1 MGGYE
6 VLLLFVGAVI
16 GVVIGVVVFLGG
28 AVLADRI
35 RERRWR
41 KWHR

>member
-1 MGGYE
+1 MTEGLTGAD

-16 GVVIGVVVFLGG
+16 GVVIAFGG
-28 AVLADRI
+28 YVLVDRI